1 MKFLINLFAKSIKV
15 KTMVLLFIV
24 SITVNFVFTM
34 ISISSRVEEANQFLE
49 TRAELLAA
57 IQADASASAIWDFDY
72 DQLDNLLIGLSN
84 DPDFYQATVYDTKN
98 QILKDKKTSDTAKL
112 ETGSITVSKNIY
124 KEKGGDAIGRL
135 ELKLSKIS
143 VDKMVSEARTSG
155 FVSATLI
162 VLITIVAIFLVLEF
176 IITRPIKLM
185 TEAMRKLADGDLGTS
200 IPARRKSDEV
210 GQMAKALLVFKEN
223 AEAKVR
229 LEEEQ
234 EQAKQAAKEQTR
246 KRIEQLTGN
255 ISNTAEEVNDHMS
268 KVSAASAE
276 LSASIDEITTQIDQ
290 SNRIT
295 QQAVKDAEASNATIE
310 ELKVAADRIDDI
322 IQLIESVADQT
333 NLLALNATI
342 EAARAGEAG
351 RGFAV
356 VAEEVKKLATRTG
369 EATQDIAEQV
379 RLMKDSSQSTVDVMV
394 KIMENVHDIDQITSV
409 VSSSIN
415 EQKIATNDIA
425 ESMQQASEGATLV
438 SRQIHDVRESAI
450 DD

>member
-1 MKFLINLFAKSIKV
+1 MGFVLNLFNRSIKV
-15 KTMVLLFIV
+15 KTMLLLLIV
-24 SITVNFVFTM
+24 SVAVNVTFTM
-34 ISISSRVEEANQFLE
+34 FSIASRVSESSKLLE
-49 TRAELLAA
+49 TRAELLAS

-72 DQLDNLLIGLSN
+72 DQLDNLLVGLSN
-84 DPDFYQATVYDTKN
+84 DPDFYQATVFDA
-98 QILKDKKTSDTAKL
+98 QGEALKKKKTNDPKRL
-112 ETGSITVSKNIY
+112 ETDFITVSKSIH
-124 KEKGGDAIGRL
+124 KEVGGDSIGRL
-135 ELKLSKIS
+135 ELKLSKLS
-143 VDKMVSEARTSG
+143 VNKMVGDATVSG
-155 FVSATLI
+155 MISAGLI
-162 VLITIVAIFLVLEF
+162 VLVTILAIYFVLEF
-176 IITRPIKLM
+176 VIARPVKLM
-185 TEAMRKLADGDLGTS
+185 TEAMRRIADGDLTAS
-200 IPARRKSDEV
+200 IPARRKVDEI

-223 AEAKVR
+223 AEAKLR
-229 LEEEQ
+229 FEEET
-234 EQAKQAAKEQTR
+234 EQSKAAAKEEARQ
-246 KRIEQLTGN
+246 RIDQLTGN
-255 ISNTAEEVNDHMS
+255 ISNTAEDVNDHMS
-268 KVSAASAE
+268 KVSAASAQ

-394 KIMENVHDIDQITSV
+394 KIMDNVHDIDQITTV

-425 ESMQQASEGATLV
+425 ESMQQASEGATMV
-438 SRQIHDVRESAI
+438 SEKIHDVRQSAM